1 MAASPPGSPKAP
13 TWRKDAIAA
22 FLLDDPSNDPV
33 EPERASKR
41 AKEAMRRVF
50 IVAPVRSP
58 QHPLSILS
66 HRSPCSYFPVCA
78 MANADRLRL
87 A

>member
-1 MAASPPGSPKAP
+1 MFRVMATSPPGAPKAP
-13 TWRKDAIAA
+13 TWRRDAVAA

-50 IVAPVRSP
+50 IVATVRSP
-58 QHPLSILS
+58 HAPS
-66 HRSPCSYFPVCA
+66 RSRLFAVLVPTSPA
-78 MANADRLRL
+78 MCHSQC
-87 A
+87 